1 VPRFQDEDAV
11 WLNNGWIMRL
21 LGFCLNVLQAASFEP
36 ASGWKINVL
45 IAYPFVSGG
54 WILRAFVCSNEYW

>member
-54 WILRAFVCSNEYW
+54 WIL